1 MRPLRLALLIAALLA
16 FGLARRQWVPS
27 RPPALAGAWRQEDG
41 ESVWVLQQDG
51 ALVVSGAGSPLV
63 GTWTFAG
70 GELRCTVSTEGGAEG
85 TLSIRPRFLG
95 PERTGPTSDAS
106 EVGTRMT
113 LAWGAGG
120 DPHAGSVT
128 LKKVGE

>member
-1 MRPLRLALLIAALLA
+1 MIRLVTGNRALLLGACLIA
-16 FGLARRQWVPS
+16 FGLAPLRRAPES

-41 ESVWVLQQDG
+41 ESVWVFERTG
-51 ALVVSGAGSPLV
+51 ALVISGAGSPLV

-70 GELRCTVSTEGGAEG
+70 GELRCTVSAEGGAGARAAGGG

-95 PERTGPTSDAS
+95 PER
-106 EVGTRMT
+106 MT
-113 LAWGAGG
+113 LSWGAGG